1 MTKPNSSLSLK
12 IGSTAIAIAIG
23 LGIYPQSNGSA
34 ESRSVNSIDRQSSAL
49 FSSSIQPNLPI
60 RVASTR
66 DEVARNRLFEK
77 HKDAVVKITTREAS
91 GSGFVISKDGL
102 VITNAHVVRGS
113 DGTVSE
119 QVIVKLADGTKLSAS
134 VLGTSKYQDLALIKI
149 PNQSRLKALK
159 LASSK
164 SLKVGQNVY
173 AIGAPFG
180 EENVFTAG
188 ILNKFDASQA
198 LLFHDARINSGNSG
212 GPLIDSQGQVIG
224 VNTAIY
230 SKDAPESTI
239 KNTTISVAIP
249 VNNLQS
255 FLADYRQKSSN
266 FISLTNPAQS
276 QAVEQITINGQS
288 ISSRFTA
295 RDDSDERNVHFRRY
309 VFQARANQRITIEMS
324 SKKID
329 PVLNL
334 YFLGT
339 GKEGAKSEPEK
350 IASNNDISPQNTN
363 SKISVVI
370 PQDGIY
376 GIEARTFQPKEV
388 GEYQLKATNN

>member
-1 MTKPNSSLSLK
+1 MTKPNFSFSMK
-12 IGSTAIAIAIG
+12 IGFTAIAIATG
-23 LGIYPQSNGSA
+23 LGLYPHSSGSA
-34 ESRSVNSIDRQSSAL
+34 ESRSVNSIGNRSSAL
-49 FSSSIQPNLPI
+49 FSSSFQPSLPI

-66 DEVARNRLFEK
+66 DEAARIRLFEK
-77 HKDAVVKITTREAS
+77 HKDAVVKIISPEAS
-91 GSGFVISKDGL
+91 GSGFIISKDGL
-102 VITNAHVVRGS
+102 VVTNAHVVRGS
-113 DGTVSE
+113 DGKVSA
-119 QVIVKLADGTKLSAS
+119 QVVVKLADGTKLNAS

-149 PNQSRLKALK
+149 PNQSRLKMLK

-173 AIGAPFG
+173 AAGAPFG

-198 LLFHDARINSGNSG
+198 VLFHDARINSGNSG

-230 SKDAPESTI
+230 SKDAEGAAI

-249 VNNLQS
+249 VSNLQS
-255 FLADYRQKSSN
+255 FLTDYRQKSSN
-266 FISLTNPAQS
+266 FVSLTNPATS
-276 QAVEQITINGQS
+276 QAVEQIAINGKS
-288 ISSRFTA
+288 ISARFTT

-309 VFQARANQRITIEMS
+309 VFQAQANQRITIEMS

-339 GKEGAKSEPEK
+339 GKEGEKSEPEK
-350 IASNNDISPQNTN
+350 IASNNDISPKNTN

-388 GEYQLKATNN
+388 GEYQLRATNN